1 MTQEAKD
8 ALHLIYMILAIS
20 PIACIVVFFA
30 CASGISTDKRAT
42 FYNFSYHL
50 DPRRGLAS
58 QWPLRFWLTTILVY
72 FLAAGYLCWA
82 PYTLSF
88 TPKGFDTFIDIS
100 KFPLA
105 LLSLTI
111 PVGVFISRLH
121 STQQT
126 AAQIEATDM
135 KNRLDAFHAQRKGI
149 VEYIASLGTIEL
161 AHNVSLKIQINQA
174 FHSVVFCNSTH
185 ETGALEADEQVL
197 KYVMRQVRLI
207 LDELFLLIPDFKPL
221 KDRTSRSPE
230 SNQNGTYLQL
240 VKLVNDLCAKLSVSD
255 YVIDPQ
261 NKKTPFTA
269 ILPEGEQEQHVRLA
283 GSYHELIAILNYCI
297 TISYYAMVSESRSE
311 DGLQSRLQ
319 MEWLKKEL
327 YTLGRDTSLFFDP
340 LRSLSAREVIYPAPL
355 PVAVS
360 EPA

>member
-1 MTQEAKD
+1 MTHDAKE
-8 ALHLIYMILAIS
+8 ALHLINLILAIS
-20 PIACIVVFFA
+20 PIACILLIFA
-30 CASGISTDKRAT
+30 CASGISKEKHAT
-42 FYNFSYHL
+42 IYNFAYHL
-50 DPRRGLAS
+50 DPRQGLAS

-88 TPKGFDTFIDIS
+88 TPEGFNTFIDIS

-161 AHNVSLKIQINQA
+161 AHQVSLKIQINQA

-185 ETGALEADEQVL
+185 ETGALEADER
-197 KYVMRQVRLI
+197 VMRQVMWQVESI
-207 LDELFLLIPDFKPL
+207 LDDLAQLIPSFEPL
-221 KDRTSRSPE
+221 KDRISKKPK
-230 SNQNGTYLQL
+230 SNDSGIYLEL
-240 VKLVNDLCAKLSVSD
+240 VKSVNDLCAKLSVAD

-261 NKKTPFTA
+261 NKRTTFKA
-269 ILPEGEQEQHVRLA
+269 ILPGGKREQHVRLA
-283 GSYHELIAILNYCI
+283 GNYHELIAILNYCI
-297 TISYYAMVSESRSE
+297 TISYYAMVSENRSWR
-311 DGLQSRLQ
+311 GLEIRLQ
-319 MEWLKKEL
+319 MEHLKQQL
-327 YTLGRDTSLFFDP
+327 YTLGLETLHYDDFIKSYST
-340 LRSLSAREVIYPAPL
+340 VTIIYPKPIFE
-355 PVAVS
+355 AVS
-360 EPA
+360 AL

>member
-1 MTQEAKD
+1 MTHAAKE
-8 ALHLIYMILAIS
+8 ALHLLYMILAIS
-20 PIACIVVFFA
+20 PFACIVVCFA
-30 CASGISTDKRAT
+30 CVSGISMDKRAT

-58 QWPLRFWLTTILVY
+58 QWPLRFWLITILVY
-72 FLAAGYLCWA
+72 FLIAGYICWA

-88 TPKGFDTFIDIS
+88 TPEGFDTFIEIS

-105 LLSLTI
+105 LLSLTL

-149 VEYIASLGTIEL
+149 VDYIASLGTIEL

-185 ETGALEADEQVL
+185 ETGALEADERVL
-197 KYVMRQVRLI
+197 RQVMRQVRSI
-207 LDELFLLIPDFKPL
+207 LDELSLLMPNFKPL
-221 KDRTSRSPE
+221 KGRVSTDPE
-230 SNQNGTYLQL
+230 SNESGIYLEL
-240 VKLVNDLCAKLSVSD
+240 VKLINDLCSKLSVSD
-255 YVIDPQ
+255 YVIDQ
-261 NKKTPFTA
+261 QSKKTPFTA
-269 ILPEGEQEQHVRLA
+269 ILPGGEREQHLRLA
-283 GSYHELIAILNYCI
+283 GSYYELIAILNYCI
-297 TISYYAMVSESRSE
+297 TISYYAMVSENRSE
-311 DGLQSRLQ
+311 SSLQSRLW
-319 MEWLKKEL
+319 MESLKKEL
-327 YTLGRDTSLFFDP
+327 HTLGRDTSLTFDP
-340 LRSLSAREVIYPAPL
+340 IKSYSTREHIYPAPL
-355 PVAVS
+355 PKVVS